1 MAVVNKGSAAITARD
16 SAPALGASQLAS
28 TKVATGRVKESIGV
42 VAVANGDSTGSV
54 LRFFSVQS
62 GWRVGSV
69 LASCSAI
76 TGAAADIG
84 LYDIPT
90 RNAGAVVDADF
101 FASAQDIS
109 AALDGTNVLRESGL
123 ITVDKLEWPLWRLLG
138 LSADPGVWYDVA
150 ATLTAGATAAGNVAL
165 KGHFI
170 DGN

>member
-1 MAVVNKGSAAITARD
+1 M
-16 SAPALGASQLAS
+16 
-28 TKVATGRVKESIGV
+28 
-42 VAVANGDSTGSV
+42 
-54 LRFFSVQS
+54 S

-101 FASAQDIS
+101 FASAQDLS
-109 AALDGTNVLRESGL
+109 AALDSTNVLRESGL

-138 LSADPGVWYDVA
+138 LPSDPGVWYDVA

>member
-16 SAPALGASQLAS
+16 SAAAPGVSQLAS

-42 VAVANGDSTGSV
+42 IAVANGDSTASI
-54 LRFFSVQS
+54 LRFFTINS
-62 GWRVGSV
+62 GWRVGAV
-69 LASCSAI
+69 LASCTAL

-84 LYDIPT
+84 LYDLPT

-101 FASAQDIS
+101 FASAQDLS

-123 ITVDKLEWPLWRLLG
+123 ITVEKLEWPVWRLLG
-138 LSADPGVWYDVA
+138 LATDPGIQYDVC
-150 ATLTAGATAAGNVAL
+150 ATLTAGATAAGFVAL